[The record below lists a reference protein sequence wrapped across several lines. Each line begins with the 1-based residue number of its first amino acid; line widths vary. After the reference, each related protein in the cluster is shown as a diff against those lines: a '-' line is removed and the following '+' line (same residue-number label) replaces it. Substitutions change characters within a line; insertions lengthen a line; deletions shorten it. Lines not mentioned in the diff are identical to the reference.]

1 MTASK
6 FKKGR
11 RMEDTAYAL
20 EEIKQDNIEAAKKQ
34 HSKTRNRLD
43 S

>member
-11 RMEDTAYAL
+11 RMEDNGSSL
-20 EEIKQDNIEAAKKQ
+20 EEIKQDNMEAAKKQ
-34 HSKTRNRLD
+34 QSKKQKTV
-43 S
+43 